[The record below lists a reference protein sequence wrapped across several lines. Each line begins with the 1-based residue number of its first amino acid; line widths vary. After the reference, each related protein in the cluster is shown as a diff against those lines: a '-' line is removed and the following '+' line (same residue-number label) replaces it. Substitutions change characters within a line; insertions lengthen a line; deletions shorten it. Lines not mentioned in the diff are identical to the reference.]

1 MRILAYF
8 LLYVNKLC
16 FFSRQTHENL
26 VVVVVVPSPLAG
38 EGRVRGCLSS
48 INIFHAFVVRAKRG
62 RFTSQE
68 LFVILINMHKLFI
81 FFILLAFSSC
91 AVLDAPKRIAGYS
104 TEKFEKEQ
112 TGRHSAAFDLTKKES
127 FDRTLSTI
135 KHLRARVTSKSFN
148 KGYITAFDF
157 AKSFDY
163 CLDSTEA
170 AFFIEEISEKQ
181 VKITVVC
188 NNSLLAQNLS
198 EKFFDLMLNPP
209 KTQEEEL
216 F

>member
-1 MRILAYF
+1 MR
-8 LLYVNKLC
+8 
-16 FFSRQTHENL
+16 R
-26 VVVVVVPSPLAG
+26 
-38 EGRVRGCLSS
+38 
-48 INIFHAFVVRAKRG
+48 
-62 RFTSQE
+62 
-68 LFVILINMHKLFI
+68 I
-81 FFILLAFSSC
+81 FFILPLSILISSC
-91 AVLDAPKRIAGYS
+91 AVSDIPKRVAGFS
-104 TEKFEKEQ
+104 VQKFENEEKGRYSQ
-112 TGRHSAAFDLTKKES
+112 TFELTKKES
-127 FDRTLSTI
+127 FDMTVDLI
-135 KHLRARVTSKSFN
+135 KHLRARVTNKSFK